1 MRKREKDTKMVCVK
15 QNELLAGNKKT
26 FLKVRVLDP
35 YISHFVLYI
44 LQIKLAFTGDLSLIA
59 KEEWII
65 NSELFR

>member
-1 MRKREKDTKMVCVK
+1 MVCVK

-44 LQIKLAFTGDLSLIA
+44 LQIKLAFTGDLS
-59 KEEWII
+59 
-65 NSELFR
+65 